1 MNLSIQRRLASK
13 LLKCGQ
19 HKVWMEPLRLKDIS
33 EAITREDVR
42 KLIKSGAIEKAPED
56 APSKTQIA
64 VRAAQKKKGRRRGHG
79 SRKGSFKSRTGNEQ
93 KARWIRTI
101 RPQRQM
107 IRELKASGTI
117 NNETYKKL
125 YKLSK
130 GGVFRSRKHLEL
142 YLKEHNL
149 ISQETKLPVHGNP
162 KISIVSEKVDQTNF
176 SEKFDQKRMKKS
188 EKK

>member
-13 LLKCGQ
+13 IMKCGQ
-19 HKVWMEPLRLKDIS
+19 HKVHMDPLRLKDIS

-42 KLIKSGAIEKAPED
+42 KLIKSDAITKIPED
-56 APSKTQIA
+56 APSKRQITL
-64 VRAAQKKKGRRRGHG
+64 RAAQKKKGRRTGHG
-79 SRKGSFKSRTGNEQ
+79 SRKGSFKSRTGNSQ
-93 KARWIRTI
+93 KERWIRTI

-107 IRELKASGTI
+107 IRELKDAETI
-117 NNETYKKL
+117 DNETYKKL

-142 YLKEHNL
+142 YLKEHNI
-149 ISQETKLPVHGNP
+149 ISE
-162 KISIVSEKVDQTNF
+162 
-176 SEKFDQKRMKKS
+176 KKS